1 MDFPERCVNAAWNRR
16 TLLKSAVAMS
26 ATVGSIK
33 SAIEASEP
41 RDGSPYSLRQ
51 PDPETSHRF
60 PWPGSFASNAEG
72 VMNIR
77 SEKYSCRTISN
88 YL

>member
-60 PWPGSFASNAEG
+60 LMARKFCLECGRRNE
-72 VMNIR
+72 
-77 SEKYSCRTISN
+77 
-88 YL
+88 YLFGKI